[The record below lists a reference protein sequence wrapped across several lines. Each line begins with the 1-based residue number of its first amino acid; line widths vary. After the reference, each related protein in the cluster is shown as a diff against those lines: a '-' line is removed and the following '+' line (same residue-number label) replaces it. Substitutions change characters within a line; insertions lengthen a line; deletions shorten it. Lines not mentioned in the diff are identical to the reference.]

1 MPGDAIIM
9 KICGRIS
16 KFALPVF
23 LTISG
28 SYDVWRLFQ
37 DFHIYIGVLEAK
49 MLNIQIHM
57 LLTLIVISKQL
68 RFHDLKTF

>member
-37 DFHIYIGVLEAK
+37 DFHIPMYIGVLEAK
-49 MLNIQIHM
+49 MLDRYTDIYA
-57 LLTLIVISKQL
+57 IVSNCH
-68 RFHDLKTF
+68 FKTVKIP